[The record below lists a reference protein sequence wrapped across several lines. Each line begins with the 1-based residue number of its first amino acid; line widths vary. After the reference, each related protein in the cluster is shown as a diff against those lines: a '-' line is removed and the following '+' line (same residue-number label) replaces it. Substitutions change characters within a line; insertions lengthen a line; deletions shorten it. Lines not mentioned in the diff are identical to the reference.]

1 MQYQTVIGLEI
12 HAQLSTESKMFC
24 SCSTKFGAKP
34 NTSICPICTG
44 QPGVLPVT
52 NKKAIELAIKTAL
65 ALNCKIEPHSVF
77 ARKHYFY
84 PDLPKDYQ
92 ISQYELPL
100 ATGGYLEIEVEGNP
114 RKIGITRVH
123 LEEDAGKLVHIGA
136 DLPGR
141 QAGRI
146 MGAEESLVDFNRTGV
161 PLMEIVSEPDLRS
174 PREAAVFMEALARL
188 LEYIGVCDAKMEE
201 GSLRCDANLSVR
213 PMGSE
218 EFGTKT
224 EVKNMNSFKAV
235 EKALMAEEKRHTETI
250 EEGGYIVQETRFFDD
265 VTETTTGMRSKEFA
279 HDYRYFPEPDLVP
292 IEPEEKWIAEIRKSL
307 GELPQERMQR
317 FMTDYQ
323 LSAYDAQLLITSKDT
338 ARFFEECVKLYKNP
352 KAIANWLLVEVAA
365 YLNESKKTIGEIIF
379 IPAQLAEILQ
389 LIDKGTISG
398 KIAKTVLAEVLKSG
412 RQVKDVIAES
422 GLTQIS
428 NEKEIEIIVKEVI
441 KNNPKPVEEYKKGK
455 ETAITFL
462 VGQVMKASKGRANPS
477 LATELLKKTLAA

>member
-34 NTSICPICTG
+34 NTNICPICTG

-52 NKKAIELAIKTAL
+52 NKKAVELAIKTAL
-65 ALNCKIEPHSVF
+65 AISCKIEPHSVF
-77 ARKHYFY
+77 ARKNYFY

-100 ATGGYLEIEVEGNP
+100 ATGGYLEIEVEGTP

-123 LEEDAGKLVHIGA
+123 LEEDAGKLVHKG
-136 DLPGR
+136 
-141 QAGRI
+141 AGRI

-201 GSLRCDANLSVR
+201 GSLRCDANLSIR

-235 EKALMAEEKRHTETI
+235 EKALIAEEKRHTETI

-292 IEPEEKWIAEIRKSL
+292 IEPEEKWLVEIRKSL
-307 GELPQERMQR
+307 GELPSERMQR
-317 FMTDYQ
+317 FMNDYQ
-323 LSAYDAQLLITSKDT
+323 LSSYDAQLLIGSKVM
-338 ARFFEECVKLYKNP
+338 ANFFEECIKLYKNP
-352 KAIANWLLVEVAA
+352 KTIANWLLVEVAA
-365 YLNESKKTIGEIIF
+365 YLNESKKPIGEINF
-379 IPAQLAEILQ
+379 TPAQLIEILQ
-389 LIDKGTISG
+389 LIDQGTISG
-398 KIAKTVLAEVLKSG
+398 KIAKTVLVEVLKTG
-412 RQVKDVIAES
+412 RQAKDVIAES

-428 NEKEIEIIVKEVI
+428 NEKELEQIIKDVI
-441 KNNPKPVEEYKKGK
+441 NNNPKPVEEYKKGK

-462 VGQVMKASKGRANPS
+462 VGQVMKLSKGRANPK
-477 LATELLKKTLAA
+477 LATDLLKQALNL